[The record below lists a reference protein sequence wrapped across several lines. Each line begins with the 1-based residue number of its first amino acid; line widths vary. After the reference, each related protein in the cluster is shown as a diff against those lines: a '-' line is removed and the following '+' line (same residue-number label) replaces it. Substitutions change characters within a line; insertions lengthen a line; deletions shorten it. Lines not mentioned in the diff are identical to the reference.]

1 MATES
6 DNSSKF
12 HRTAIIMLGDV
23 AVGSVSLYSDQFSE
37 AALKNLTGAGV
48 SKLLADT
55 TFEAFK
61 GKTDKVLVTDK
72 YS

>member
-1 MATES
+1 MATET
-6 DNSSKF
+6 DKNKF

-23 AVGSVSLYSDQFSE
+23 AVGSVSLYTDQFSE
-37 AALKNLTGAGV
+37 AALKNLTGAGI

-55 TFEAFK
+55 TFESFK
-61 GKTDKVLVTDK
+61 AKSDKVLVTDK